1 MAERRRIYAQR
12 MEAAG
17 LAPPDAET
25 MHLLW
30 QIVDEGVLGASNHV
44 RLTQQLLAHLLRAV
58 AEPGE
63 AWTRAAA
70 AAALVAETRGQ
81 EAPVVGNAVHLLL
94 DGLDRLPAQER
105 SSALAGRIDRWRAES
120 DDRME
125 RLVASAVAAIGPGR
139 TVIAYDYSSTVAG
152 IITRLAEVAPPAVV
166 IVPESRAIAGGRR
179 YLEAFAAIGIA
190 VRFVLDAAFE
200 HILCDGALV
209 LLGAESVRC
218 DGSLTNTIGS
228 RPLAR
233 LAQWRGCEVYG
244 CADLLKL
251 DLRSYRGHFA
261 VPALRRFDDLL
272 KGAELPS
279 GAMVS
284 TTGPELEVVPPSL
297 ITAFLTECG
306 PVPPA
311 AIWQLGRETFGVR
324 ETVR

>member
-1 MAERRRIYAQR
+1 MAERRQIYVQR
-12 MEAAG
+12 MAAAG
-17 LAPPDAET
+17 LAPPDAAT

-44 RLTQQLLAHLLRAV
+44 RLTQQLLTHLLQAI
-58 AEPGE
+58 ADPGE

-81 EAPVVGNAVHLLL
+81 EAPVVGNAVHRLL

-105 SSALAGRIDRWRAES
+105 SSALASRIDRWRAES
-120 DDRME
+120 DDRTE
-125 RLVASAVAAIGPGR
+125 RLVAAAVAAIGPGR
-139 TVIAYDYSSTVAG
+139 TVIAYDYSSTVAA
-152 IITRLAEVAPPAVV
+152 IVTRLARAAPPASV

-179 YLEAFAAIGIA
+179 YLEALAPVGVA

-251 DLRSYRGHFA
+251 DLRSYRGQFA
-261 VPALRRFDDLL
+261 VPALRRFDHLL
-272 KGAELPS
+272 QGIELPP
-279 GAMVS
+279 GATVS

-297 ITAFLTECG
+297 ITAFLTEHG
-306 PVPPA
+306 LVPPA
-311 AIWQLGRETFGVR
+311 AIWQLGRETFGLHEASR
-324 ETVR
+324 